1 MTSLSVPTYSAERIL
16 NIEEPNYINQRSEV
30 SDFFSGR
37 KILITGGSGFLGR
50 LILEK
55 LLR

>member
-1 MTSLSVPTYSAERIL
+1 MTSLSIQKYSAERTA
-16 NIEEPNYINQRSEV
+16 NVEERNYINQRSEV
-30 SDFFSGR
+30 SEFFSGR
-37 KILITGGSGFLGR
+37 KILITGGSGFLGG